1 MEPHNFDI
9 KPSLQQMKLEPG
21 TGVPFGGNLD
31 DKASTA
37 GLQHL
42 SSLNSM
48 SIELCLVCGDRASG
62 RHYGAISCEGCKG
75 FFKRSIRKQLGYQCR
90 GSMNCEVT
98 KHHRNRC
105 QYCRLQKCLACGMR
119 TVQHERK
126 PIIDKKDGSA
136 GPNPNSKYNPHRNK
150 EYHNEQK
157 SNAAAAAAAN
167 AASYLNIF
175 PGFNLAEFTANLS
188 KRVPS
193 KSPPI
198 ASSMSTSI
206 TSSSNPF
213 TGLASLKSQDHHH
226 QDRAP
231 PTPADSIAALI
242 GLNTTAIAMS
252 GLGPPPPSSQQPQP
266 QLDPPESH
274 PKSSPMDTS
283 DNSPT
288 SNPNP
293 ISATNTS
300 LEKNLICNSLEF
312 IQNLEH
318 ELNNNNN
325 NSSST
330 TLPHNH
336 PAIKSEHPLLL
347 LNNGEDSNGGGGGGA
362 DDCLNF
368 DYGSCLELSEGCVS
382 FYIQVP
388 NVLPNYLSAHYVCE
402 TGSRLLFATVHWMK
416 KNQLFSMLSDSF
428 QSELLRQTWPELFM
442 IGLAQASGQLSF
454 NTIMLA
460 LIQYMKTLILNKKYG
475 SDIINYLTK
484 YVLLIQELVGELQK
498 LNLTDQEFAY
508 LRLLCVFNPDN
519 ILQDNVKNQHLAK
532 IQDMVLTSFREYYR
546 AKHSRLMAAG
556 SEENIREDDEEDEDS
571 YYETSS
577 RHQQKRRQRQNSEQ
591 RLVTILMKLPTL
603 RALNSK
609 RDLEDL
615 FFSNLIGQVQIES
628 VLTYI
633 LQTNDGAATFAG
645 LVRNYAPAAVA
656 VSAGGG
662 MDSDD

>member
-1 MEPHNFDI
+1 
-9 KPSLQQMKLEPG
+9 
-21 TGVPFGGNLD
+21 
-31 DKASTA
+31 
-37 GLQHL
+37 
-42 SSLNSM
+42 
-48 SIELCLVCGDRASG
+48 
-62 RHYGAISCEGCKG
+62 
-75 FFKRSIRKQLGYQCR
+75 
-90 GSMNCEVT
+90 
-98 KHHRNRC
+98 
-105 QYCRLQKCLACGMR
+105 
-119 TVQHERK
+119 
-126 PIIDKKDGSA
+126 
-136 GPNPNSKYNPHRNK
+136 
-150 EYHNEQK
+150 
-157 SNAAAAAAAN
+157 
-167 AASYLNIF
+167 
-175 PGFNLAEFTANLS
+175 
-188 KRVPS
+188 
-193 KSPPI
+193 
-198 ASSMSTSI
+198 
-206 TSSSNPF
+206 
-213 TGLASLKSQDHHH
+213 
-226 QDRAP
+226 
-231 PTPADSIAALI
+231 
-242 GLNTTAIAMS
+242 
-252 GLGPPPPSSQQPQP
+252 
-266 QLDPPESH
+266 
-274 PKSSPMDTS
+274 
-283 DNSPT
+283 
-288 SNPNP
+288 
-293 ISATNTS
+293 
-300 LEKNLICNSLEF
+300 
-312 IQNLEH
+312 
-318 ELNNNNN
+318 
-325 NSSST
+325 
-330 TLPHNH
+330 
-336 PAIKSEHPLLL
+336 
-347 LNNGEDSNGGGGGGA
+347 
-362 DDCLNF
+362 
-368 DYGSCLELSEGCVS
+368 
-382 FYIQVP
+382 
-388 NVLPNYLSAHYVCE
+388 
-402 TGSRLLFATVHWMK
+402 
-416 KNQLFSMLSDSF
+416 
-428 QSELLRQTWPELFM
+428 M

-508 LRLLCVFNPDN
+508 LRLLCVFNPGEFLGRDFLEGFDLISFLVLDN

>member
-1 MEPHNFDI
+1 
-9 KPSLQQMKLEPG
+9 MKLEPG

-119 TVQHERK
+119 SDSVQHERK

-213 TGLASLKSQDHHH
+213 T
-226 QDRAP
+226 
-231 PTPADSIAALI
+231 ADSIAALI

-252 GLGPPPPSSQQPQP
+252 GLGPPPSSQQPQP

-274 PKSSPMDTS
+274 PKPSPMDTS

-293 ISATNTS
+293 TTTNTS

-325 NSSST
+325 NNSSST

-336 PAIKSEHPLLL
+336 PTIKSEHPLLL
-347 LNNGEDSNGGGGGGA
+347 LNNGEDSNGGGGGGGGA

-382 FYIQVP
+382 FDIQVP

-645 LVRNYAPAAVA
+645 LVRNYTPAAVA